1 MKVLLLDTAFA
12 AAPIY
17 DGLIRAG
24 HDVWVMGNR
33 PADLLAAKAGG
44 NWIEQDYSH
53 VAAVTAHIRRL
64 GIGRVVPGCTDLSM
78 DTSLQLGVAPD
89 LMDSPETNAVLANK
103 EAFRGLCRRL
113 ELPAPQMQRR
123 DTFPRAGRYIC
134 KPVNAFSGRGITIFD
149 GQDGAALDAAV
160 AFATA
165 ASPTGEWLIE
175 TFAPGE
181 LYSCSGFVEGGK
193 FQQVF
198 YVREGSSA
206 NPFAVD
212 TSYVVRDMPKACTEK
227 LEASL
232 EKICAALALKDGLL
246 HTQFLMDGETPHIVE
261 VSRRC
266 PGDLYSMLIEYS
278 TGFKYAAKYASYY
291 AGTPLNTKCDSENF
305 ILRHT
310 VTSTQTSVYGGL
322 AFDTAA
328 SVLAFY
334 PLQIVGQSLLENQK
348 SRAGILFTQSQTYDA
363 LVSEHHRFL
372 NRSAYKVAW

>member
-12 AAPIY
+12 AAPVY
-17 DGLIRAG
+17 DGLIHAG
-24 HDVWVMGNR
+24 HEVWVMGNR
-33 PADLLAAKAGG
+33 AQDLLAAKAGG
-44 NWIEQDYSH
+44 NWIEQDYSQ
-53 VAAVTAHIRRL
+53 VAAVIAHIRRL
-64 GIGRVVPGCTDLSM
+64 GIERVVPGCTDLSM
-78 DTSLQLGVAPD
+78 DTCLQLGVTPD

-103 EAFRGLCRRL
+103 QAFRGLCRRL
-113 ELPAPQMQRR
+113 DLPAPQMQPPGS
-123 DTFPRAGRYIC
+123 FPRAGRYIC

-149 GQDGAALDAAV
+149 GQDRAALDAAI
-160 AFATA
+160 AFATS

-175 TFAPGE
+175 SFAQGE

-212 TSYVVRDMPKACTEK
+212 TSYLVRDMPKACTEL

-232 EKICAALALKDGLL
+232 EKICAALSLKDGLL

-278 TGFKYAAKYASYY
+278 SGTKYAARYASYY
-291 AGTPLNTKCDSENF
+291 TGKPLDTRSDREKF

-310 VTSTQTSVYGGL
+310 VTSTKTDVYGGL
-322 AFDTAA
+322 EFDTPAN
-328 SVLAFY
+328 VRAFY
-334 PLQIVGQSLLENQK
+334 PLQIVGQTLLENQK

-363 LVSEHHRFL
+363 LISEHHRFL